1 MYTYELDSLSNAARV
16 FLSVEQKG
24 LYDELLIERLSMK
37 EFLLFL
43 RKSKSDSGLFKF
55 MEGIEPFNYDS
66 ALINDYICELTNNRV
81 DDYLVGETE
90 AMYEE
95 LSPTELKKRMKI
107 VDLIGNKNVF
117 FDEDQ

>member
-1 MYTYELDSLSNAARV
+1 MKFNVLTLFPEMFSIMNESIIGRAIENNKIEINAVNIRDFADN
-16 FLSVEQKG
+16 KH
-24 LYDELLIERLSMK
+24 
-37 EFLLFL
+37 
-43 RKSKSDSGLFKF
+43 
-55 MEGIEPFNYDS
+55 
-66 ALINDYICELTNNRV
+66 NRV